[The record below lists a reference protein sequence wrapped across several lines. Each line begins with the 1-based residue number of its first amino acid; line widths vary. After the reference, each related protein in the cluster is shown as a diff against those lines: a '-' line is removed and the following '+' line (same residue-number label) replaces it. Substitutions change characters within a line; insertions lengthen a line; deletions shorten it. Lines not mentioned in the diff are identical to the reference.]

1 MTNKEYRYKEIKEG
15 KPFLSIKDTST
26 RSGLS
31 QYYIRQRCIKGLHP
45 HMLRHSFASVAITNG
60 ADIASVSEKLGHSD
74 KAVTLRMYTHADE
87 ASISRASDI
96 FREAIKNKKNMEDK
110 DGRTDG

>member
-31 QYYIRQRCIKGLHP
+31 QYYIRQRCIDGTIP
-45 HMLRHSFASVAITNG
+45 HRMLG
-60 ADIASVSEKLGHSD
+60 
-74 KAVTLRMYTHADE
+74 
-87 ASISRASDI
+87 
-96 FREAIKNKKNMEDK
+96 NKYMID
-110 DGRTDG
+110 